1 MPTPHLHPSPVETAV
16 LLVVLALLVA
26 EEIALGLAEEEDRPT
41 ISGVLACASGSGLL
55 AVGAVLLGRWLAA
68 RRPLPL
74 PPPGPN
80 GREYSARALEGFPM
94 EAVRPLLLA
103 EQAPQLGQLY
113 SAWMLARAGRTAP
126 WIARRLAIPLD
137 AAQLLVDATHAEHPA
152 RRRGRPVQRR

>member
-1 MPTPHLHPSPVETAV
+1 MTTSRLLPDPREAAV
-16 LLVVLALLVA
+16 LAAVLGLLVL
-26 EEIALGLAEEEDRPT
+26 EEIALGLAEEEDRPV
-41 ISGVLACASGSGLL
+41 IGGILIGASCSGLL
-55 AVGAVLLGRWLAA
+55 VVGAVLFSRWLEA

-103 EQAPQLGQLY
+103 EHAPQLGQLY

-126 WIARRLAIPLD
+126 WIARRLALPVE
-137 AAQLLVDATHAEHPA
+137 AVQLLVDAARTHAGPPPPGA
-152 RRRGRPVQRR
+152 